1 VAVNCR
7 VVPSTMLGLAGV
19 IAMDTSV
26 AGVTVNVVDPD
37 LLPNVAVIVVEPAV
51 TDVARPLEPDAL
63 LMVATPAVN
72 EFQVTD
78 VVRFCVVL
86 SEYVPVAVNC
96 RVVPLTMPGLVGVIA
111 MDTSVAELT
120 VNVVDPVMPPD
131 IAVIVVEPTAAGV
144 ASPLDPA
151 ALLIVA
157 TPAVSEFQVTDVVR
171 FCVVLSE

>member
-1 VAVNCR
+1 
-7 VVPSTMLGLAGV
+7 MLGLAGV

-26 AGVTVNVVDPD
+26 AAVTVSVVDPD
-37 LLPNVAVIVVEPAV
+37 LPPNVAVIVVEPAV

-78 VVRFCVVL
+78 VVRFCVVP

-96 RVVPLTMPGLVGVIA
+96 RVVPSTMLGLVGVIA
-111 MDTSVAELT
+111 MDTSVAAVT
-120 VNVVDPVMPPD
+120 VSVVDPDVLPNV
-131 IAVIVVEPTAAGV
+131 AVIVVEPTVTDV
-144 ASPLDPA
+144 ARPLEPA
-151 ALLIVA
+151 ALLMVA

-171 FCVVLSE
+171 S